1 LLIAAVGVQGND
13 VLLSQAQQSELLLK
27 NAERLKQ
34 MRYVLTIHLRLL
46 FCSTCVVMVASLH
59 WGLFVLSR

>member
-1 LLIAAVGVQGND
+1 VQGND

-34 MRYVLTIHLRLL
+34 MRYVLIIHFAHCIL
-46 FCSTCVVMVASLH
+46 FKLCCYGCFSALGIVCA
-59 WGLFVLSR
+59 F